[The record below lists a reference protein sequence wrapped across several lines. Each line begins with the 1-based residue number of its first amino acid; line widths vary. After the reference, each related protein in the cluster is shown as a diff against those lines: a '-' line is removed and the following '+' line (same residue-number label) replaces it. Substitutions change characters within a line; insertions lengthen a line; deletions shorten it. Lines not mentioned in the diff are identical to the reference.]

1 MLFLT
6 LSKINTILT
15 PNRICPIPAMPEI
28 DESNTLLI
36 LGFSTCV
43 SPLTR
48 NVAAVIFS
56 PI

>member
-15 PNRICPIPAMPEI
+15 PNSICSIPATPEI
-28 DESNTLLI
+28 DESNALLI
-36 LGFSTCV
+36 LGFNTCV

-48 NVAAVIFS
+48 NVATVIFS